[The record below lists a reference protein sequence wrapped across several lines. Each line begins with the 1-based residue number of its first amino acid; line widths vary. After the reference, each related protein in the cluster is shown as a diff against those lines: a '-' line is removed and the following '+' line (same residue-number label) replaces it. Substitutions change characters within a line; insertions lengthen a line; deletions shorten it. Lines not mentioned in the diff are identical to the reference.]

1 METLNV
7 LDVPGCETS
16 LQTLRYYL
24 GIPAEKASIGFFSFW
39 TMDPPIEGWFF
50 PCKSCFQQKGLDY
63 LNQVLHTF
71 DRPKFQPNP
80 WRTESTPSAAS
91 LWRASRSTTSCGLEQ
106 GHEDVYK
113 LCRKIRLGKIQ
124 WIQNSSWSHIWHH
137 EITKSIWSTRFGGIN
152 NIGNCQSPRAFPL
165 LTSSSEVSTTKQSG
179 SQIWPIK
186 GQIEN

>member
-1 METLNV
+1 M
-7 LDVPGCETS
+7 
-16 LQTLRYYL
+16 
-24 GIPAEKASIGFFSFW
+24 I
-39 TMDPPIEGWFF
+39 F
-50 PCKSCFQQKGLDY
+50 PCKSCFQQERL
-63 LNQVLHTF
+63 LAE
-71 DRPKFQPNP
+71 KFQPNP

-137 EITKSIWSTRFGGIN
+137 EIPKSIWSTHFGGIN
-152 NIGNCQSPRAFPL
+152 NIGNCQSPRAFLL
-165 LTSSSEVSTTKQSG
+165 LTSSSEVSTTNQSG

-186 GQIEN
+186 GKSKICKIESKEIDIYLYS